1 MEMGNALAHRI
12 NANAY
17 IECSSKEN
25 RGLRHIVEEAVWI
38 LYSAT
43 ELSNSMLSMEATGKS
58 TFNKT
63 KDQLWSLN
71 AAQLVGN
78 LIYKMEKSAVLGKD
92 FRL

>member
-43 ELSNSMLSMEATGKS
+43 ELSNTMLSMEATGKRS
-58 TFNKT
+58 FKNYV
-63 KDQLWSLN
+63 DRF
-71 AAQLVGN
+71 G
-78 LIYKMEKSAVLGKD
+78 
-92 FRL
+92 

>member
-43 ELSNSMLSMEATGKS
+43 ELSNTMLSMEATGKGHS
-58 TFNKT
+58 KT
-63 KDQLWSLN
+63 TKTGL
-71 AAQLVGN
+71 
-78 LIYKMEKSAVLGKD
+78 
-92 FRL
+92 

>member
-43 ELSNSMLSMEATGKS
+43 ELPNSMLSMEAAGKRS
-58 TFNKT
+58 FKNYV
-63 KDQLWSLN
+63 D
-71 AAQLVGN
+71 
-78 LIYKMEKSAVLGKD
+78 
-92 FRL
+92 RLC

>member
-43 ELSNSMLSMEATGKS
+43 ELSNSMLSMEAAGKRS
-58 TFNKT
+58 FKNYV
-63 KDQLWSLN
+63 D
-71 AAQLVGN
+71 
-78 LIYKMEKSAVLGKD
+78 
-92 FRL
+92 RLC